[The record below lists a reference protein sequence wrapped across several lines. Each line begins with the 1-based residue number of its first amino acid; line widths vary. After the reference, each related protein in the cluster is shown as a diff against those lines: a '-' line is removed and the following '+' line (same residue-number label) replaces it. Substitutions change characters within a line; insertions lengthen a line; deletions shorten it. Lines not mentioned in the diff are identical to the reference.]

1 MRKVI
6 PFGRRA
12 VAPNTPRDVE
22 VRCAHRNLRLFEQ
35 SDIVMCAVCH
45 ATLSPFWALSML
57 SEQYAFAMA
66 HIDRLKSRIELA
78 DARILEL
85 SQELDAMLPGEK
97 RSLNKSSTDT

>member
-12 VAPNTPRDVE
+12 VAPNTPRDVKAK
-22 VRCAHRNLRLFEQ
+22 CAHRNLRLVEHG
-35 SDIVMCAVCH
+35 DIVMCADCH
-45 ATLSPFWALSML
+45 VTLSPFWTLSMT

-66 HIDRLKSRIELA
+66 HLDRLKSRVELA

-85 SQELDAMLPGEK
+85 SRELDAMSLSEK
-97 RSLNKSSTDT
+97 KPE

>member
-6 PFGRRA
+6 PFGKRA
-12 VAPNTPRDVE
+12 VAPNTRRDVKAK
-22 VRCAHRNLRLFEQ
+22 CAHRNLRLVEH
-35 SDIVMCAVCH
+35 SDIVTCAVCH
-45 ATLSPFWALSML
+45 VTLSPFWALSML

-66 HIDRLKSRIELA
+66 HIDRLESRIELA

-97 RSLNKSSTDT
+97 KPE

>member
-6 PFGRRA
+6 PFGKRA
-12 VAPNTPRDVE
+12 VAPNTRRDVKAK
-22 VRCAHRNLRLFEQ
+22 CAHRNLRLVEHGG
-35 SDIVMCAVCH
+35 IVMCADCH
-45 ATLSPFWALSML
+45 VTLSPIWALSML

-66 HIDRLKSRIELA
+66 HLDRLKSRIELA

-97 RSLNKSSTDT
+97 KPE